1 VKRDSP
7 SFDRN
12 FSAIFLS
19 VPDIAVIIVLSN
31 DNRAFCRDFELI
43 FSASML
49 FYNLAA
55 AVFAAARFQQFLR
68 KRYDMKKLFSLLLC
82 AVMVLS
88 LVACGSKTDDNQ
100 TNDEPE
106 STAPELSGTMKVVA
120 TGDVY
125 GPLFDAFTADTG
137 VQVECLSM
145 SSGEVLSKLRAE
157 GGVPSADLW
166 FGGGIDAFMSAK
178 DDGLLEPV
186 MFDAASELGDEF
198 KDAEGYWYSKGI
210 TIVGFLLNNSLM
222 EELGLTAP
230 ESWDDLT
237 DSQYAGEIVM
247 SNPAVSG
254 TNYAVVNALLQAKGD
269 EGWNY
274 FEALNNN
281 IAYYGKRGSDPKNKV
296 SAGEF
301 AVGITYIDAS
311 IEQAAEENDL
321 TIVYPAD
328 GMPWVPEG
336 VAVFKNAENVDA
348 AKYFVEWLFSS
359 DDHLRQLAEIE
370 QKSGIKVIKPSIED
384 LELSYDPTLLM
395 TEDLSLFG
403 SQRSEILERF
413 EPLMGDKAATE

>member
-1 VKRDSP
+1 
-7 SFDRN
+7 
-12 FSAIFLS
+12 
-19 VPDIAVIIVLSN
+19 
-31 DNRAFCRDFELI
+31 
-43 FSASML
+43 
-49 FYNLAA
+49 
-55 AVFAAARFQQFLR
+55 
-68 KRYDMKKLFSLLLC
+68 MKKLFSLLLC
-82 AVMVLS
+82 VVMVLS
-88 LVACGSKTDDNQ
+88 LVACGSKTDDAQ
-100 TNDEPE
+100 TPDEPQD
-106 STAPELSGTMKVVA
+106 TAPELSGTMKVVA

-137 VQVECLSM
+137 VEVECLSM

-157 GGVPSADLW
+157 GGTPSADLW

-186 MFDAASELGDEF
+186 TFDAAAELGDEY
-198 KDAEGYWYSKGI
+198 KDTEGYWYSKGI

-237 DSQYAGEIVM
+237 DSQYEGEIVM

-269 EGWNY
+269 QGWDY
-274 FEALNNN
+274 FDALNSN

-296 SAGEF
+296 SSGEF
-301 AVGITYIDAS
+301 AVGISYIDAS

-321 TIVYPAD
+321 TIVYPSD

-359 DDHLRQLAEIE
+359 DDHLRQLADARVLALGKADETQVPAALFLCLRAGRLAVLRDVVFPALRPAFLSCFVYNFTSSMTTAGSIIFLIDAKR
-370 QKSGIKVIKPSIED
+370 QLAVFKLFDAVYQGDYALASLIASVITVIV
-384 LELSYDPTLLM
+384 LLVEGLAFLI
-395 TEDLSLFG
+395 TRKGENRRVS
-403 SQRSEILERF
+403 R
-413 EPLMGDKAATE
+413 T

>member
-1 VKRDSP
+1 
-7 SFDRN
+7 
-12 FSAIFLS
+12 
-19 VPDIAVIIVLSN
+19 
-31 DNRAFCRDFELI
+31 
-43 FSASML
+43 
-49 FYNLAA
+49 
-55 AVFAAARFQQFLR
+55 
-68 KRYDMKKLFSLLLC
+68 MKKLFSLLLC
-82 AVMVLS
+82 VVMVLS
-88 LVACGSKTDDNQ
+88 LVACGSKTDDAQ
-100 TNDEPE
+100 TPDEPQD
-106 STAPELSGTMKVVA
+106 TAPELSGTMKVVA

-137 VQVECLSM
+137 VEVECLSM

-157 GGVPSADLW
+157 GGTPSADLW

-186 MFDAASELGDEF
+186 TFDAAAELGDEY
-198 KDAEGYWYSKGI
+198 KDTEGYWYSKGI

-237 DSQYAGEIVM
+237 DSQYEGEIVM

-269 EGWNY
+269 QGWDY
-274 FEALNNN
+274 FDALNSNS
-281 IAYYGKRGSDPKNKV
+281 AYYGKRGSDPKNKV
-296 SAGEF
+296 SSGEF
-301 AVGITYIDAS
+301 AVGISYIDAS

-321 TIVYPAD
+321 TIVYPSD

-370 QKSGIKVIKPSIED
+370 QKNGIKVIKPSIEGI
-384 LELSYDPTLLM
+384 ELSYDPTLLM

-403 SQRSEILERF
+403 SQRTEILDRF
-413 EPLMGDKAATE
+413 EPLMGGKAATE

>member
-1 VKRDSP
+1 MAKK
-7 SFDRN
+7 
-12 FSAIFLS
+12 
-19 VPDIAVIIVLSN
+19 VLS
-31 DNRAFCRDFELI
+31 RRSFILG
-43 FSASML
+43 SASAVAL
-49 FYNLAA
+49 SALA
-55 AVFAAARFQQFLR
+55 VTGC
-68 KRYDMKKLFSLLLC
+68 S
-82 AVMVLS
+82 
-88 LVACGSKTDDNQ
+88 GSGSNATDGGSSASQAQSSSSNQ
-100 TNDEPE
+100 TNLK
-106 STAPELSGTMKVVA
+106 STSGKTMKVIC
-120 TGDVY
+120 TSESY
-125 GPLFDAFTADTG
+125 QKLFDRFTQDVG
-137 VQVECLSM
+137 CEVEFVSM
-145 SSGEVLSKLRAE
+145 SSGEALSKLKAE
-157 GGVPSADLW
+157 GGTPAADLW

-186 MFDAASELGDEF
+186 TFDAAAELGDEY
-198 KDAEGYWYSKGI
+198 KDTEGYWYSKGI

-237 DSQYAGEIVM
+237 DSQYEGEIVM

-269 EGWNY
+269 QGWDY

-296 SAGEF
+296 SSGEF
-301 AVGITYIDAS
+301 AVGISYIDAS

-321 TIVYPAD
+321 TIVYPSD

-370 QKSGIKVIKPSIED
+370 QKNGIKVIKPSIEGI
-384 LELSYDPTLLM
+384 ELSYDPTLLM
-395 TEDLSLFG
+395 TENLSLFG
-403 SQRSEILERF
+403 SQRTEILDRF
-413 EPLMGDKAATE
+413 EPLMGDKAAEE

>member
-1 VKRDSP
+1 MTRAEVTEIFAVLMMAYPNAEMFKAPDKDSLKAKLAPTITLWTTCLRDID
-7 SFDRN
+7 FW
-12 FSAIFLS
+12 AAQQ
-19 VPDIAVIIVLSN
+19 AVIRVCQTCKFPPTIAEMREAAETVLHEVKSEIN
-31 DNRAFCRDFELI
+31 NAYLMARSELQ
-43 FSASML
+43 
-49 FYNLAA
+49 LARLA
-55 AVFAAARFQQFLR
+55 GRTKEQALEGMPTRTQ
-68 KRYDMKKLFSLLLC
+68 
-82 AVMVLS
+82 
-88 LVACGSKTDDNQ
+88 
-100 TNDEPE
+100 
-106 STAPELSGTMKVVA
+106 KVIEA
-120 TGDVY
+120 
-125 GPLFDAFTADTG
+125 
-137 VQVECLSM
+137 M
-145 SSGEVLSKLRAE
+145 
-157 GGVPSADLW
+157 
-166 FGGGIDAFMSAK
+166 GGIDAFMSAK

-186 MFDAASELGDEF
+186 TFDAAAELGDEY
-198 KDAEGYWYSKGI
+198 KDTEGYWYSKGI

-237 DSQYAGEIVM
+237 DSQYEGEIVM

-269 EGWNY
+269 QGWDY
-274 FEALNNN
+274 FDALNNN

-296 SAGEF
+296 SSGEF
-301 AVGITYIDAS
+301 AVGISYIDAS

-321 TIVYPAD
+321 TIVYPSD

-370 QKSGIKVIKPSIED
+370 QKNGIKVIKPSIEGI
-384 LELSYDPTLLM
+384 ELSYDPTLLM

-403 SQRSEILERF
+403 SQRTEILERF

>member
-1 VKRDSP
+1 
-7 SFDRN
+7 
-12 FSAIFLS
+12 
-19 VPDIAVIIVLSN
+19 
-31 DNRAFCRDFELI
+31 
-43 FSASML
+43 
-49 FYNLAA
+49 
-55 AVFAAARFQQFLR
+55 
-68 KRYDMKKLFSLLLC
+68 MKKLFSLLLC
-82 AVMVLS
+82 VVMVLS
-88 LVACGSKTDDNQ
+88 LVACGSKTDDTQ
-100 TNDEPE
+100 TPDEPQD
-106 STAPELSGTMKVVA
+106 TAPELSGTMKVVA

-137 VQVECLSM
+137 VEVECLSM

-157 GGVPSADLW
+157 GGTPSADLW

-186 MFDAASELGDEF
+186 TFDAA
-198 KDAEGYWYSKGI
+198 I

-237 DSQYAGEIVM
+237 DSQYEGEIVM

-269 EGWNY
+269 QGWDY

-296 SAGEF
+296 SSGEF
-301 AVGITYIDAS
+301 AVGISYIDAS

-321 TIVYPAD
+321 TIVYPSD

-370 QKSGIKVIKPSIED
+370 QKNGIKVIKPSIED
-384 LELSYDPTLLM
+384 IELSYDPTLLM

-403 SQRSEILERF
+403 SQRTEILDRF
-413 EPLMGDKAATE
+413 EPLMGDKATAE

>member
-1 VKRDSP
+1 
-7 SFDRN
+7 
-12 FSAIFLS
+12 
-19 VPDIAVIIVLSN
+19 
-31 DNRAFCRDFELI
+31 
-43 FSASML
+43 
-49 FYNLAA
+49 
-55 AVFAAARFQQFLR
+55 
-68 KRYDMKKLFSLLLC
+68 MKKLFSLLLC
-82 AVMVLS
+82 VVMVLS
-88 LVACGSKTDDNQ
+88 LVACGSKTDDAQ
-100 TNDEPE
+100 TPDEPQD
-106 STAPELSGTMKVVA
+106 TAPELSGTMKVVA

-137 VQVECLSM
+137 VEVECLSM

-157 GGVPSADLW
+157 GGTPSADLW

-178 DDGLLEPV
+178 DDGLLE
-186 MFDAASELGDEF
+186 
-198 KDAEGYWYSKGI
+198 GI

-269 EGWNY
+269 QGWDY
-274 FEALNNN
+274 FDALNNN

-296 SAGEF
+296 SSGEF
-301 AVGITYIDAS
+301 AVSISYIDAS

-321 TIVYPAD
+321 TIVYPSD

-336 VAVFKNAENVDA
+336 VSVFKNAENVDA

-370 QKSGIKVIKPSIED
+370 QKNGIKVIKPSIEGI
-384 LELSYDPTLLM
+384 ELSYDPTLLM

-403 SQRSEILERF
+403 SQRTEILDRF
-413 EPLMGDKAATE
+413 EPLMGDKAAAE